1 MTHRTRIWLVAFV
14 IGGLVM
20 ALPGAA
26 IAQTDSSTTDIEAV
40 DEHKS
45 DIDEIKHR
53 ALHAIDRRLH
63 TIARLIHR
71 VEASETVT
79 DEHAKQLLR
88 DLTDAAEGLKELAAK
103 IRTAETIE
111 ELREL
116 VPMIGDFKINVLVKP
131 KVNQV
136 LKSDRIVAATERLAE
151 FSNKLE
157 MLIDRAEAAG
167 YDVTRPERLLKRMR
181 LNIRAAYEF
190 GAPVADMV
198 IDLQPEDW
206 PDPAKETLRKGQR
219 RLALATDH
227 LRVAKYKGKKI
238 VRWLHNLNDPTIDV
252 SDIG

>member
-1 MTHRTRIWLVAFV
+1 MTHRTRTWLVAFV
-14 IGGLVM
+14 VGGLVM

-26 IAQTDSSTTDIEAV
+26 IAQVDSNTTDTGVV
-40 DEHKS
+40 DEHNS
-45 DIDEIKHR
+45 DIAKIKRR
-53 ALHAIDRRLH
+53 ALHAIDHRLH
-63 TIARLIHR
+63 TIARLARR
-71 VEASETVT
+71 VEASDTVT
-79 DEHAKQLLR
+79 DEHAKELLR
-88 DLTDAAEGLKELAAK
+88 DLEDAAEGLKELAAK
-103 IRTAETIE
+103 IRAAETIE

-136 LKSDRIVAATERLAE
+136 LKSDRIVAATKRLAE
-151 FSNKLE
+151 FANKLE
-157 MLIDRAEAAG
+157 KLIDRAEAAG

-181 LNIRAAYEF
+181 LNIRVAYEF

-206 PDPAKETLRKGQR
+206 PDPAKEILKKGRR

-238 VRWLHNLNDPTIDV
+238 VRWLRNLNDPRFDA